1 MFPSLSLLFSDSEAE
16 KKNSPFSPSLLT
28 LLLSPPP
35 RPPPLLHSKTDAG
48 KIAGLEVLRIINEPT
63 AASLAYGFEKK
74 SNETILVFDLGGGTF
89 DVSVLEVGDGVFE
102 VLSTSGDTHLGGDDF
117 DKRVVD
123 WLAADFKANE
133 GIDLIKDRQALQRLT
148 EAAEKAKMELSSTTQ
163 TSISLPFI
171 TATAEG
177 PKHIEAS
184 LTRAKFEELCSD
196 LLDRCRVPVEQALKD
211 GTFGFPPRA
220 ERQRQRQ
227 RQRRSFLLVS
237 FLRVPPPPPVLP
249 PDAHSCLL
257 PPLHTKNTRQQP
269 ASSSPTSTRSS
280 WWEARRASRPS
291 RSSSRSS
298 RARFVPRGRKSEK
311 KGGGAESESERNE
324 IREDSTRRSRY
335 FQLTNSPLFSLSP
348 DLETST
354 KTNRNPTSRST
365 RTRSSPWEP
374 PSRRASWRARS
385 ATSCCSTS
393 RRSRSAS
400 RRSAAS

>member
-1 MFPSLSLLFSDSEAE
+1 MFPFLFFLSLLFSDSEAE
-16 KKNSPFSPSLLT
+16 KKNSPFSPSPLT

-227 RQRRSFLLVS
+227 RQRRSFLLVF
-237 FLRVPPPPPVLP
+237 FLRAPPPSSLP
-249 PDAHSCLL
+249 TLTLAFS
-257 PPLHTKNTRQQP
+257 PPLHTKKH
-269 ASSSPTSTRSS
+269 SSTAGLKLSDLNEVIMVGGSTRIPAVQ
-280 WWEARRASRPS
+280 EL
-291 RSSSRSS
+291 
-298 RARFVPRGRKSEK
+298 VK
-311 KGGGAESESERNE
+311 KLAGKVRTERE
-324 IREDSTRRSRY
+324 E
-335 FQLTNSPLFSLSP
+335 
-348 DLETST
+348 E
-354 KTNRNPTSRST
+354 
-365 RTRSSPWEP
+365 
-374 PSRRASWRARS
+374 
-385 ATSCCSTS
+385 
-393 RRSRSAS
+393 
-400 RRSAAS
+400 